1 MTMRNGLVLSHKK
14 ILIVEDEGI
23 TVLHIKKALEDLGY
37 EIAGMASSGEEAIIK
52 ATEIRPDLVLMD
64 IVLKGNVD
72 GIDAAEKIRA
82 ILNIP
87 IIYLTA
93 HADESTLQRAKVT
106 EPFGYIVKPFR
117 ERDLQISIE
126 CALYKSGMEH
136 EKNHLILKLEE
147 ALTRINT
154 LSGLLPICSACK
166 KIRDDK
172 GYWNQIESYI
182 MEHSEAEFTHSLC
195 PECGKKLHPEYY
207 DKKFGEEKKSN

>member
-93 HADESTLQRAKVT
+93 HADETTLQRAKVT